1 MGHNDNQAA
10 PLSLESLESSP
21 SKTGDD
27 ADQPRPSR
35 LGRALIFVIFNI
47 VAVLVLVLLAEG
59 AASIYYAFRAAF
71 ATPAV
76 AESLYTEYDPDLGW
90 VNLPNVYLPNM
101 YGPGKLLRT
110 NSQRFRNDHD
120 FTKTV
125 PPDKARIICSG
136 DSFTLGFGV
145 DNEHTWPQQLAAR
158 NPNLE
163 TVNMGQGGY
172 GADQAYLWYKRDGA
186 VLDHDIQIFAIIS
199 PDVYRMQ
206 HSSFN
211 GYGKPVL
218 TVDNDHVVATNVPV
232 PRTMEVWSPRLVRA
246 ESALSNLSVTRA
258 LKSVFKFR
266 AAAPLMDSKERNEE
280 TAWILSTMLDNLAAM
295 NHAQNSVLVLAYLP
309 TREELSGEAG
319 ASWRA
324 FLANYANRNRLLYL
338 DLFDDFRALPPA
350 QLDRLFINR
359 AAVNFPGAAGHYT
372 EAGNEFVAG
381 LIYHRL
387 LENPETAA
395 KLHALSSRTTPAAS
409 DLANPSS
416 R

>member
-1 MGHNDNQAA
+1 MGHDDNQTA
-10 PLSLESLESSP
+10 PLSLDSP
-21 SKTGDD
+21 EAAQPNTDD
-27 ADQPRPSR
+27 AVEKPRPSR
-35 LGRALIFVIFNI
+35 VRRALVFAVFNI
-47 VAVLVLVLLAEG
+47 AAVLVLLLLAEG
-59 AASIYYAFRAAF
+59 AASVYYAFRAAF

-76 AESLYTEYDPDLGW
+76 AESLYTAYDPDLGW
-90 VNLPNVYLPNM
+90 VNLPNIYLPNM
-101 YGPGKLLRT
+101 YGPGKFLRT

-125 PPDKARIICSG
+125 PQGKTRIICSG

-158 NPNLE
+158 NATLE

-172 GADQAYLWYKRDGA
+172 GADQAYLWYKRDGIA
-186 VLDHDIQIFAIIS
+186 LDHDIQIFAIIS

-246 ESALSNLSVTRA
+246 DNALANLSLTRA
-258 LKSVFKFR
+258 LKSVVKFKT
-266 AAAPLMDSKERNEE
+266 AAPLTDSKERNEE
-280 TAWILSTMLDNLAAM
+280 TAWVLSTMLNNLAAM
-295 NHAQNSVLVLAYLP
+295 NRAKNSVLVLAYLP
-309 TREELSGEAG
+309 TREELNGESG

-324 FLANYANRNRLLYL
+324 YLANYARQNHIAYF
-338 DLFDDFRALPPA
+338 DLCDDFRALPPA
-350 QLDRLFINR
+350 QLDTLFITR
-359 AAVNFPGAAGHYT
+359 AAVDFPGAAGHYT

-381 LIYHRL
+381 QIYRKL

-395 KLHALSSRTTPAAS
+395 KMQVSAQAR
-409 DLANPSS
+409 
-416 R
+416 